1 MTSAGSGGSP
11 LPETSHRSRHDGL
24 TAKLLLVALAIG
36 WGVNWPANKVA
47 LAEVGPWTFRVVG
60 LAVGAVLMLVLAAWR
75 KGALTI
81 PSGRTWLHLAIAG
94 TLNIGIFAIFSMF
107 ALEGANTARVVILVY
122 TMPIWATL
130 MACGLLGE
138 PLTVRRVTALVLC
151 AAGLAVL
158 LAPYLPLPG
167 GLWYALGTAWCW
179 AAGTVYMKWARIDL
193 DPMTTAAWQIVIA
206 WIGVA
211 IGTAIVGEPWYVW
224 PLQPVTLL
232 AWAWSGAVGVGF
244 AYFMWFIIIER
255 LPASTAA
262 IGSLLI
268 PIVGVSS
275 SALLLGESPTLNDS
289 IGFALIFAAAA
300 CVLLQPSRTLVAA
313 RVE

>member
-1 MTSAGSGGSP
+1 

-24 TAKLLLVALAIG
+24 TAKFLLVALAIG

-60 LAVGAVLMLVLAAWR
+60 LAVGAVLMLALAAWR
-75 KGALTI
+75 KGALTV

-94 TLNIGIFAIFSMF
+94 TLNIGIFAIFSVF
-107 ALEGANTARVVILVY
+107 ALQGTNTARVVILVY

-130 MACGLLGE
+130 MARALLGE
-138 PLTVRRVTALVLC
+138 PLTVRRVIALMLC

-167 GLWYALGTAWCW
+167 SLWYALGTAWCW
-179 AAGTVYMKWARIDL
+179 AAGTVYMKWAKVDL

-224 PLQPVTLL
+224 PIQPVTLL

-268 PIVGVSS
+268 PVVGVSS
-275 SALLLGESPTLNDS
+275 SALLLGEAPTLNDT
-289 IGFALIFAAAA
+289 IGFALVFAAAA

-313 RVE
+313 RAK

>member
-1 MTSAGSGGSP
+1 MPDTSSRQGGA
-11 LPETSHRSRHDGL
+11 DFK
-24 TAKLLLVALAIG
+24 AKLLLIALAVG
-36 WGVNWPANKVA
+36 WGINWPANKVA

-60 LAVGAVLMLVLAAWR
+60 LAVGAVLMLVLATR
-75 KGALTI
+75 RNGGLTL
-81 PSGRTWLHLAIAG
+81 PVGRAWLHLAIAG
-94 TLNIGIFAIFSMF
+94 TLNIGVFAIFSML
-107 ALEGANTARVVILVY
+107 ALQGTNTARVVILVY

-130 MACGLLGE
+130 MARLFLGE
-138 PLTVRRVTALVLC
+138 PLTARRVTALVLC
-151 AAGLAVL
+151 AAGLTVL

-179 AAGTVYMKWARIDL
+179 AAGTVYMKWAKVDL
-193 DPMTTAAWQIVIA
+193 DPMTTAAWQIVVA

-211 IGTAIVGEPWYVW
+211 IGTVIVGAPWFVW
-224 PLQPVTLL
+224 PLHPVTMV

-244 AYFMWFIIIER
+244 AYFVWFIVIER

-268 PIVGVSS
+268 PVVGVST
-275 SALLLGESPTLNDS
+275 SALLLGETPTRNDA

-300 CVLLQPSRTLVAA
+300 CVLLQPSRKLVTAHA
-313 RVE
+313 E